1 MTTLAES
8 RRISA
13 PLAPTGL
20 LAAIASRFAA
30 YRRTRR
36 ALRDLAAMDDHIL
49 RDIGL
54 TRFDVIKASTA
65 DFGSDRMAML
75 ERARARRKG

>member
-1 MTTLAES
+1 MGA
-8 RRISA
+8 RRERV
-13 PLAPTGL
+13 LGL
-20 LAAIASRFAA
+20 PRNAVATRHALRRFAHHLA
-30 YRRTRR
+30 RR

-54 TRFDVIKASTA
+54 SRFDVIKASTV